1 VQQREPARSEVAV
14 AECVTPLL
22 RPRDLAGYG
31 WLPSA
36 DVVTAETGN
45 CARCR

>member
-1 VQQREPARSEVAV
+1 VQQREPARSEVAI

-22 RPRDLAGYG
+22 WTHDMAGYG

-45 CARCR
+45 CAHCR